1 MSDEVRVD
9 PLALDSQ
16 ARVAEDVAA
25 ALEHDLID
33 VEPESVQAV
42 QDLSEWRTG
51 RAVEDLVWF
60 WRDDLKKLT
69 GQVNGVAE
77 GLRQCARDYRHT
89 DTASA
94 DHFRSVAGW

>member
-1 MSDEVRVD
+1 MSDEVCVD

-25 ALEHDLID
+25 VLEHDLID

-51 RAVEDLVWF
+51 RAVEDLVWL
-60 WRDDLKKLT
+60 WRDECH
-69 GQVNGVAE
+69 NG
-77 GLRQCARDYRHT
+77 
-89 DTASA
+89 
-94 DHFRSVAGW
+94 